1 MREMRTYGKV
11 VSVEVELYKECKYTA
26 SKETFENAIR
36 VQYNNLESWEIVTGD
51 DATELGNMTDENS
64 RDDNN
69 EYLVLHFAD
78 GSEATFRNSY
88 CDMFRV
94 K

>member
-36 VQYNNLESWEIVTGD
+36 VRYNNLET
-51 DATELGNMTDENS
+51 L
-64 RDDNN
+64 
-69 EYLVLHFAD
+69 
-78 GSEATFRNSY
+78 
-88 CDMFRV
+88 
-94 K
+94 